1 MNTQTEHLENHT
13 ARLTVEVEPERL
25 EQAKQ
30 TAARNLSKRL
40 NIPGFRKG
48 KAPYRIIANYVG
60 EAAILE
66 DAVEVLGNEIYPKAL
81 DEADVEP
88 YGPGS
93 LEDFKVEDKPVFTF
107 IVPLQ
112 PTVALNDY
120 RSVSVDF
127 TTPEITDVDVDS
139 SLRALREQE
148 AVVEESTQPVALGNR
163 ITAYVDGR
171 LVDEDGEEATEAEA
185 EAEEEEHD
193 HDHEGHDHSEHE
205 HHVDDKT
212 VIHEHAAVVT
222 LDDEGELAP
231 GFGAALVGAAVGDHR
246 EFELTYPDDTDE
258 YGELA
263 GKRVKFTVDIQKVEN
278 VTLPALNDE
287 LAARVT
293 AEEET
298 PLSLL
303 ELRMRIR
310 ENLEKN
316 AADRSK
322 NEHADKALTA
332 MVEAADIRYPEAMIG
347 EESERFL
354 KRFDQDL
361 RQRGITLDD
370 YMRIYR
376 KSREDLYA
384 DYRETAIRNVE
395 RALVLREVADVEGVT
410 VTDEQIDAEID
421 RNAAQFGMPAEEFR
435 RLYNQA
441 GMRGMLVN
449 ELLSRNVLERI
460 SAIAR
465 GEAPDLTVGAV
476 AAAVAGED
484 AAADSSDAATEE

>member
-1 MNTQTEHLENHT
+1 
-13 ARLTVEVEPERL
+13 
-25 EQAKQ
+25 
-30 TAARNLSKRL
+30 
-40 NIPGFRKG
+40 
-48 KAPYRIIANYVG
+48 
-60 EAAILE
+60 
-66 DAVEVLGNEIYPKAL
+66 
-81 DEADVEP
+81 
-88 YGPGS
+88 
-93 LEDFKVEDKPVFTF
+93 
-107 IVPLQ
+107 
-112 PTVALNDY
+112 
-120 RSVSVDF
+120 VSVEF
-127 TTPEITDVDVDS
+127 TAPEVTDVDVDR

-171 LVDEDGEEATEAEA
+171 LVDEDGDDAAEA
-185 EAEEEEHD
+185 ETETETEEEHD

-222 LDDEGELAP
+222 LDEEGELAP
-231 GFGAALVGAAVGDHR
+231 GFGEALVGAVVGDHR

-263 GKRVKFTVDIQKVEN
+263 GKRVKFTVDIQKVES

-310 ENLEKN
+310 ENLEKS

-332 MVEAADIRYPEAMIG
+332 MVEGADIAYPEAMIG
-347 EESERFL
+347 EETERFL

-384 DYRETAIRNVE
+384 DYRETAIRNIE
-395 RALVLREVADVEGVT
+395 RSLVLREVADTEGVT

-465 GEAPDLTVGAV
+465 GEAPDLSAGAV
-476 AAAVAGED
+476 AAAQAGEE
-484 AAADSSDAATEE
+484 AAAAQSEAAPEE

>member
-30 TAARNLSKRL
+30 TAAKNLSKRL

-48 KAPYRIIANYVG
+48 KAPYRILLNYVG

-81 DEADVEP
+81 DESAVEP

-112 PTVALNDY
+112 PAVELNDY
-120 RSVSVDF
+120 RSVSVDY
-127 TTPEITDVDVDS
+127 TAPEVTDADVDRSVRS
-139 SLRALREQE
+139 LREQQ
-148 AVVEESTQPVALGNR
+148 AVVEDSQEPVALGNR

-171 LVDEDGEEATEAEA
+171 LVDGEETEED
-185 EAEEEEHD
+185 AEEEEHD
-193 HDHEGHDHSEHE
+193 HDHEEGEHA

-212 VIHEHAAVVT
+212 VIHEHNAVIT
-222 LDDEGELAP
+222 LDDEGEPAP
-231 GFGAALVGAAVGDHR
+231 GFAEALVGAAVGDHR
-246 EFELTYPDDTDE
+246 EFELTYPEDE
-258 YGELA
+258 KYGELS
-263 GKRVKFTVDIQKVEN
+263 GKQVKFAVDIQKIEN
-278 VTLPALNDE
+278 VTLPALNDDF
-287 LAARVT
+287 AARVT
-293 AEEET
+293 AEEEN

-310 ENLEKN
+310 ENLE
-316 AADRSK
+316 RSAEERAR
-322 NEHADKALTA
+322 NEHSDKALTA
-332 MVEAADIRYPEAMIG
+332 IVEQATIKYPEAMIG
-347 EESERFL
+347 EETERFL
-354 KRFDQDL
+354 QRFDQDL

-376 KSREDLYA
+376 KSREDLYT
-384 DYRETAIRNVE
+384 DYRETAIRNIE
-395 RALVLREVADVEGVT
+395 RALVLREVASLENVT
-410 VTDEQIDAEID
+410 VTDEDIDAEIE
-421 RNAAQFGMPAEEFR
+421 RNASQFGMPVEDFR
-435 RLYNQA
+435 RLYNEPA
-441 GMRGMLVN
+441 MRNLLLN
-449 ELLSRNVLERI
+449 DLLSRSVMDRI

-465 GEAPDLTVGAV
+465 GEAPEL
-476 AAAVAGED
+476 AAAPAEDEPSEPASEAPAGD
-484 AAADSSDAATEE
+484 TSEE